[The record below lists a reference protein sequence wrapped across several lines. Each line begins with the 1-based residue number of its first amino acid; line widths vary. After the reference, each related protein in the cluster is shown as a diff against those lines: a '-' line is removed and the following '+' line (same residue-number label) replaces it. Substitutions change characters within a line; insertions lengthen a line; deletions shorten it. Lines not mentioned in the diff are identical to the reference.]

1 MKIEN
6 LPNEFKK
13 ARPVM
18 QKIEDDGFEAYFVGG
33 SVRDTILGLDI
44 HDVDIATSAYPE
56 EIKKIFTRTVDTG
69 IEHGTVMVIHNKKG
83 YEITTFRTESGYQDF
98 RRPDKVE
105 FVRSLAEDLKRRD
118 FTINA
123 FAMREN
129 GEVTDLFDGLT
140 DLKNHLIRAVGNP
153 NERFHEDALRMMR
166 AVRFASKLD
175 FDIESDTLQ
184 AIKENSELLEK
195 IAVERIYTEF
205 VKMMMA
211 KRPKQGILDM
221 INTDMYKYVPE
232 FASHR
237 DELEEI
243 AKMDELSLSD
253 EIEVWSLLSSE
264 FNLDRI
270 EIMRFL
276 KAWKASND
284 VIKSTEI
291 CTKAIEKLRDDTLDK
306 WSMYETGKELLVKA
320 NHIAKMYGFDKPEDD
335 LISQYDAL
343 PIKNKKEIVVNGG
356 DLIGNGIV
364 KPGPTLGKVL
374 FELENGIVNG
384 DILNEKAELIEAAKK
399 IVKEWLNANVKSGSF
414 N

>member
-6 LPNEFKK
+6 LPNEFQK

-18 QKIEDDGFEAYFVGG
+18 QKIEDAGFEAYFVGG

-56 EIKKIFTRTVDTG
+56 EIKKIFNRTVDTG
-69 IEHGTVMVIHNKKG
+69 IEHGTVMVIHDKKG

-98 RRPDKVE
+98 RRPDKVK

-129 GEVTDLFDGLT
+129 GDVTDLFDGLT
-140 DLKNHLIRAVGNP
+140 DLKKHLIRAVGNP

-175 FDIESDTLQ
+175 FDIELYTLA
-184 AIKENSELLEK
+184 AIKTNSKLLEK
-195 IAVERIYTEF
+195 IAVERIYNEF

-232 FASHR
+232 FAGHKGN
-237 DELEEI
+237 LEAI
-243 AKMDELSLSD
+243 AKIDNLSLGD
-253 EIEVWSLLSSE
+253 EVSVWSLLSFE
-264 FNLDRI
+264 FDFDRDGI
-270 EIMRFL
+270 THFL
-276 KAWKASND
+276 KSWKASND
-284 VIKSTEI
+284 VIKNTEV
-291 CTKAIEKLRDDTLDK
+291 CTNAIKKLRDNALDK
-306 WSMYETGKELLVKA
+306 WSMYKTGKELLVKA
-320 NHIAKMYGFDKPEDD
+320 NRIAKMYGFDKIEEK

-343 PIKNKKEIVVNGG
+343 PIKNKKEIAVNGG
-356 DLIGNGIV
+356 DLIKNGVI

-374 FELENGIVNG
+374 YVIENGIVNG
-384 DILNEKAELIEAAKK
+384 KLQNAKAELIEAAKK

>member
-6 LPNEFKK
+6 LPNEFEK

-56 EIKKIFTRTVDTG
+56 EIKKIFNRTVDTG

-129 GEVTDLFDGLT
+129 GEVTDLFDGIT

-211 KRPKQGILDM
+211 KRPRQGILDM

-237 DELEEI
+237 NELEAI
-243 AKMDELSLSD
+243 AKMDKLSLSD

-291 CTKAIEKLRDDTLDK
+291 CTKAIQKLRDDSLDK
-306 WSMYETGKELLVKA
+306 WLMYETGKELLVKA
-320 NHIAKMYGFDKPEDD
+320 NYIAKMYGFDRPEVD

-356 DLIGNGIV
+356 DLIGNDIV
-364 KPGPTLGKVL
+364 KPGPALGKVL
-374 FELENGIVNG
+374 SELEMRIVNG
-384 DILNEKAELIEAAKK
+384 NILNEKAELIEAAKK
-399 IVKEWLNANVKSGSF
+399 IVKE
-414 N
+414 

>member
-6 LPNEFKK
+6 LPNEFEK

-18 QKIEDDGFEAYFVGG
+18 QKIEDAGFEAYFVGG

-56 EIKKIFTRTVDTG
+56 EIKKIFKKTVDTG
-69 IEHGTVMVIHNKKG
+69 IEHGTVMVIHEKKG
-83 YEITTFRTESGYQDF
+83 YEITTFRTESGYQDY

-129 GEVTDLFDGLT
+129 GDVTDLFDGLT

-175 FDIESDTLQ
+175 FDIESETLA
-184 AIKENSELLEK
+184 AIKSNSTLLEK

-221 INTDMYKYVPE
+221 INTDMYKYVPG
-232 FASHR
+232 FASHQS
-237 DELEEI
+237 ELEAI
-243 AKMDELSLSD
+243 AKIDALNLSD
-253 EIEVWSLLSSE
+253 EVSVWSLLSFE
-264 FNLDRI
+264 FGLDRTGI
-270 EIMRFL
+270 TSFL
-276 KAWKASND
+276 KSWKASND
-284 VIKSTEI
+284 IIKNTEI
-291 CTKAIEKLRDDTLDK
+291 CTKAVENLRDGSLDK
-306 WSMYETGKELLVKA
+306 WAMYETGKDLLVLA
-320 NHIAKMYGFDKPEDD
+320 NHIAKMYGFAESEED

-343 PIKNKKEIVVNGG
+343 PIKNKKEIAVNGG
-356 DLIGNGIV
+356 DLIKNGIV
-364 KPGPTLGKVL
+364 KPGPALGKIL
-374 FELENGIVNG
+374 YAIETGIVNG
-384 DILNEKAELIEAAKK
+384 EFQNEKAELIEAAKK
-399 IVKEWLNANVKSGSF
+399 IVKE
-414 N
+414 

>member
-6 LPNEFKK
+6 LPNEFEK

-18 QKIEDDGFEAYFVGG
+18 QKIEDAGFEAYFVGG

-56 EIKKIFTRTVDTG
+56 EIKKIFKKTVDTG

-129 GEVTDLFDGLT
+129 GDVTDLFDGLT

-175 FDIESDTLQ
+175 FDIEADTLS
-184 AIKENSELLEK
+184 AIKANSELLEK

-221 INTDMYKYVPE
+221 VNTDMYKYVPE
-232 FASHR
+232 FAGHE
-237 DELEEI
+237 DELEAI
-243 AKMDELSLSD
+243 AKIDNLSLRD
-253 EIEVWSLLSSE
+253 EVSVWSLLSFE
-264 FNLDRI
+264 FGLDRS
-270 EIMRFL
+270 EITHFL

-284 VIKSTEI
+284 VIKKTEI

-306 WSMYETGKELLVKA
+306 WAMYETGKELLGLA
-320 NHIAKMYGFDKPEDD
+320 NHIAKMYGFDMPEEE
-335 LISQYDAL
+335 LAAQYDAL
-343 PIKNKKEIVVNGG
+343 PIKNKKEIAVNGG
-356 DLIGNGIV
+356 DLIKNGVV
-364 KPGPTLGKVL
+364 KPGPTLGKIL
-374 FELENGIVNG
+374 YAIENGIVNG
-384 DILNEKAELIEAAKK
+384 KFQNEKAELIEAAKK
-399 IVKEWLNANVKSGSF
+399 IVKE
-414 N
+414 